1 MRRSIIENIRWHT
14 NLDQARTVAGCTI
27 VKLMLGNLTQLGEDL
42 LQMHET
48 VSGEDILIGFG
59 ALMNNNELMN
69 LQGARCFNGAEF
81 LGNTLLLLH
90 ICSELEIASY
100 ELIYRKTI
108 WEVDAAMLSGYLE
121 DSLNISD
128 ASTSASRLNTT
139 FFSSG
144 TAKKSEIG
152 TREILNYFS

>member
-1 MRRSIIENIRWHT
+1 
-14 NLDQARTVAGCTI
+14 
-27 VKLMLGNLTQLGEDL
+27 MLGNLTQLGEDL
-42 LQMHET
+42 LQLHET

-59 ALMNNNELMN
+59 ALMN
-69 LQGARCFNGAEF
+69 LQGARYFNGAEF

-90 ICSELEIASY
+90 ICSELEVASY

-139 FFSSG
+139 FYSSG